1 MQMICERIKET
12 RERNGLTQAA
22 LAKKLGVTRS
32 AVNSWEIGVSAPS
45 VQYLIELCKLFS
57 VSADYLLELN
67 TKESVDISFLDD
79 EEKRMIY
86 SFLDYFKKYGE
97 TVRSLSRQVEDE
109 YDIIKKTSEEMAEKA
124 VKNILDEIMSIS
136 DIFE

>member
-1 MQMICERIKET
+1 MICERIRET

-22 LAKKLGVTRS
+22 LAKRLGVTRS

-45 VQYLIELCKLFS
+45 VQYLIELCKLFN

-79 EEKRMIY
+79 EEKKMIY
-86 SFLDYFKKYGE
+86 SFLEYFKKYGS
-97 TVRSLSRQVEDE
+97 TMRAISGQVEDN
-109 YDIIKKTSEEMAEKA
+109 YDIIKKTSEEAA
-124 VKNILDEIMSIS
+124 DRVVKSILEDIISIT
-136 DIFE
+136 ELL